1 MGLAIWALRVCPVYL
16 YVYLTSPTFI
26 KWASNSSCFL
36 FAAQVALGSI
46 FKKRE
51 TAASQAVVT
60 EVPREKKSRKRG
72 KSPVIEKVPAFL
84 TPREVTVEEDSSPY
98 VVEWGLLKKDTV
110 VGDSRAAA
118 EWSRNVITPRDRAHV
133 VESSEDLQIELLGAQ
148 AVATVSPKLTYCLV
162 FESSSYLGNFSSSNC
177 NILCRSIPTSRLRF
191 TT

>member
-1 MGLAIWALRVCPVYL
+1 M
-16 YVYLTSPTFI
+16 
-26 KWASNSSCFL
+26 
-36 FAAQVALGSI
+36 
-46 FKKRE
+46 
-51 TAASQAVVT
+51 VT

-148 AVATVSPKLTYCLV
+148 AVATVSPTLYTFL
-162 FESSSYLGNFSSSNC
+162 F
-177 NILCRSIPTSRLRF
+177 RSLFLP
-191 TT
+191 

>member
-1 MGLAIWALRVCPVYL
+1 M
-16 YVYLTSPTFI
+16 
-26 KWASNSSCFL
+26 
-36 FAAQVALGSI
+36 
-46 FKKRE
+46 
-51 TAASQAVVT
+51 VT

-118 EWSRNVITPRDRAHV
+118 EWSKNVVTPRDRAHV

-148 AVATVSPKLTYCLV
+148 AVATVSPTLYAFLFRSLPFSLLREFSICFFTYMFL
-162 FESSSYLGNFSSSNC
+162 
-177 NILCRSIPTSRLRF
+177 LCRSTPTSRPPSII
-191 TT
+191 